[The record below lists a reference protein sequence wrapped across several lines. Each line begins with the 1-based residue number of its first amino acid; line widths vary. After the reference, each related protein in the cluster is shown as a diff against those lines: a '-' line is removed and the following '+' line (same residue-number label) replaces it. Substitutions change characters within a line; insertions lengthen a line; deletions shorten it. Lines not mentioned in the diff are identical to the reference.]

1 MKKMSVVLL
10 CGYRER
16 EAGEIALFHSVIDHR
31 IRELKRMGL
40 EVICVLSGAYAD
52 DQLRHCARIAD
63 CELVFDTQENPNLAT
78 NLKAGLAGTDGAGCF
93 VLPVEIPPPGPHEW
107 ETLRKGW
114 RVRGFLT
121 ETSIYKAA
129 ASQFGFPI
137 LVTRNGNST
146 IREMTAFRT
155 LLDERLRYEDLASLD

>member
-16 EAGEIALFHSVIDHR
+16 EEGEIALFYSVLDTR
-31 IRELKRMGL
+31 IRDLKRMNF
-40 EVICVLSGAYAD
+40 EVVCVLSGAYAE
-52 DQLRHCARIAD
+52 DQLRHCKRIAD

-93 VLPVEIPPPGPHEW
+93 VLPVEIPPPAPQEW
-107 ETLRKGW
+107 ETLREGW
-114 RVRGFLT
+114 RMRGFLT

-129 ASQFGFPI
+129 ASQYGFPI
-137 LVTRNGNST
+137 LVTRKGNST
-146 IREMTAFRT
+146 IRELTGFRT
-155 LLDERLRYEDLASLD
+155 LLDERLRYEDLATLD

>member
-16 EAGEIALFHSVIDHR
+16 EADEKALFYSVLDNR
-31 IRELKRMGL
+31 IRDLKRMGFD
-40 EVICVLSGAYAD
+40 VVCVLSGAYAD
-52 DQLRHCARIAD
+52 EQLRHCPRISECD
-63 CELVFDTQENPNLAT
+63 LVFDTQEFPNLAT
-78 NLKAGLAGTDGAGCF
+78 NMKAGLAGTDGSGCF
-93 VLPVEIPPPGPHEW
+93 VLPVEIPVPKAEEW
-107 ETLRKGW
+107 EALREGW

-129 ASQFGFPI
+129 ASQFGFPL
-137 LVTRNGNST
+137 LVTRKGNTT
-146 IREMTAFRT
+146 IREMTGFRT